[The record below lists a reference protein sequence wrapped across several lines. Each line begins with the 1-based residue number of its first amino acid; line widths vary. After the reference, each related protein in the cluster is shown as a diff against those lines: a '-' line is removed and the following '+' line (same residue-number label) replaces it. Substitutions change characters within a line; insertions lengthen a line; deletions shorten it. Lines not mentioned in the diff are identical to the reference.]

1 MRQFQLT
8 QNIFCSRF
16 APAEIALW
24 LILSRLIML
33 TLIGCATSVTSTSF
47 DPASINEVSFRDRS
61 QSEYDDEVRVT
72 VAVPTADE
80 NKALFSAN
88 LHLREIQSTLWS
100 SGNFRTSL
108 PPSHAGAGCRPK
120 KPIPQLY
127 GKR

>member
-1 MRQFQLT
+1 MRQFKLT
-8 QNIFCSRF
+8 QNSFGGRF
-16 APAEIALW
+16 VPVKIALW
-24 LILSRLIML
+24 LVLSLLIML
-33 TLIGCATSVTSTSF
+33 ALIGCATSVTSTSF

-100 SGNFRTSL
+100 SGIFGTSL

-120 KPIPQLY
+120 KPIPQLF